1 MARTFTTTDGFLIAG
16 PAPLP
21 STGSIHFRMKTT
33 WNSGDGLNH
42 HFFAYATNPGNSVPL
57 VECEKFGNDMFYVG
71 FVTSGND
78 ARIAHSDAG
87 LVTAGV
93 WASYVYDWDDV
104 AGLQHFYIDNV
115 LVGTSTIPFTMP
127 GTFNTL
133 LIGNNLGLAA
143 AAGADI
149 AEFSRVGHV
158 LSSTERA
165 LLKAGFFA
173 TQLSDLLA
181 YARILGTASPEP
193 ETIGGLNF
201 TVNAS
206 CPLATHPPMKVPI
219 SAEFISSTAEV
230 FEPSISE
237 LIIGNVNAEFIPS
250 TAQVFEPSILAEIQV
265 RPEFIDSTSQVF
277 EPSIRRPIEA
287 EFIESTAQV
296 FEPRIGQPVQPGIRI
311 TVRDRLAQG

>member
-1 MARTFTTTDGFLIAG
+1 MARTFATSDGFLIAG

-21 STGSIHFRMKTT
+21 SSGSIHFRMKTT
-33 WNSGDGLNH
+33 WSSGDGANH
-42 HFFAYATNPGNSVPL
+42 QFFAYATNPNNSVPL
-57 VECEKFGNDMFYVG
+57 IDFEKFGDNMFYVG

-87 LVTAGV
+87 LITAGV

-104 AGLQHFYIDNV
+104 ADLQHFYIDNV
-115 LVGTSTIPFTMP
+115 LIGTSTVAFTMP

-133 LIGNNLGLAA
+133 LIGNVLGAVA
-143 AAGADI
+143 SANADM
-149 AEFSRVGHV
+149 AEFSRFDHV

-165 LLKAGFFA
+165 LLKDGFFA
-173 TQLSDLLA
+173 TQVSGILA
-181 YARILGTASPEP
+181 YARILGTSSPEP

-201 TVNAS
+201 SINGS
-206 CPLATHPPMKVPI
+206 CPLATHPPMKLPI
-219 SAEFISSTAEV
+219 VADFIASTAAV
-230 FEPSISE
+230 FEPSI
-237 LIIGNVNAEFIPS
+237 AESVTGEVIADFIPS
-250 TAQVFEPSILAEIQV
+250 TSQVFAPSIRKPIF
-265 RPEFIDSTSQVF
+265 PDFIASTSQVF

-311 TVRDRLAQG
+311 TVRDRLAIG